1 MRFAFEKKRLQRL
14 YEEGRGA
21 NRYPL
26 KVIEA
31 FFEVMVV
38 IASADSEQDLRALR
52 WLHYH
57 KLRGKRS
64 GQHAIDL
71 DRQWRLVVEHK
82 EDKDGSFLSI
92 IEIVDYH

>member
-14 YEEGRGA
+14 YEEERGA

-26 KVIEA
+26 KVSEA

-52 WLHYH
+52 
-57 KLRGKRS
+57 
-64 GQHAIDL
+64 
-71 DRQWRLVVEHK
+71 
-82 EDKDGSFLSI
+82 
-92 IEIVDYH
+92 